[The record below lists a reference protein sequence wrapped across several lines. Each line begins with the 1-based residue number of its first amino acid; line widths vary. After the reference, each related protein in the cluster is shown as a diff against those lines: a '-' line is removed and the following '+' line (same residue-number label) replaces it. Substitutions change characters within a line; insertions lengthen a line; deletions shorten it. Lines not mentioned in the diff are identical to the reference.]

1 MSVNMRYGIDPKKT
15 EKFGKVFH
23 TIDFEMNE
31 KFRGSDYIDKSK
43 RVPCGEFLIDGKRTK
58 VTIPELERIMET
70 AHNSLE
76 NLRKAYK
83 LGSMPL

>member
-23 TIDFEMNE
+23 TIDFESNPN
-31 KFRGSDYIDKSK
+31 FRGSDYIDKSK
-43 RVPCGEFLIDGKRTK
+43 KVPCGEFLIDGKRTK
-58 VTIPELERIMET
+58 VTIHELERIMET
-70 AHNSLE
+70 AQASLE

-83 LGSMPL
+83 LGSMSV